1 MRKTLQIRIYIAL
14 LLCINVQSAYPEPA
28 KNSLMDCKVASDEE
42 LEKMRGGFSIN
53 TGSSQV
59 LLSLGFQQVT
69 FINGVLAAMTT
80 LNLPQSN
87 SAVPIPIQQNFIP
100 SQIIQNGPGN
110 AYIPPATLP
119 SNVMTVIQ
127 NSLNNQ
133 IISHMTIINA
143 TIASK
148 QLLDAMNMASTLR
161 QAMPY
166 SLR

>member
-14 LLCINVQSAYPEPA
+14 LLCINVQTAYPEPA
-28 KNSLMDCKVASDEE
+28 LNSLMDCKVASDEE

-53 TGSSQV
+53 AGGSQI

-69 FINGVLAAMTT
+69 YINGILAAMTT

-87 SAVPIPIQQNFIP
+87 SAAPIPIQQNFIP

-110 AYIPPATLP
+110 TYMPPATLP

-148 QLLDAMNMASTLR
+148 QLSDAMSMASILR
-161 QAMPY
+161 QAIPY

>member
-1 MRKTLQIRIYIAL
+1 MKKIFQVRICIAL
-14 LLCINVQSAYPEPA
+14 LLCINVQAAHPEPTH
-28 KNSLMDCKVASDEE
+28 SGLMDCKVASDEE
-42 LEKMRGGFSIN
+42 LEHMRGGFSIN
-53 TGSSQV
+53 AGGSQI

-80 LNLPQSN
+80 LDLPQLN
-87 SAVPIPIQQNFIP
+87 SSTPIPIQQNFIP

-110 AYIPPATLP
+110 TYIPPAPLP

-148 QLLDAMNMASTLR
+148 QQLDAMNMTSTLR
-161 QAMPY
+161 QALPF
-166 SLR
+166 SVR

>member
-1 MRKTLQIRIYIAL
+1 MRKTFQIRICIAL
-14 LLCINVQSAYPEPA
+14 LLCINVQAAYPLPA
-28 KNSLMDCKVASDEE
+28 SNGLADCKVASDEA
-42 LEKMRGGFSIN
+42 LENMRGGFSISAG
-53 TGSSQV
+53 GSQI

-80 LNLPQSN
+80 LNLPQLN
-87 SAVPIPIQQNFIP
+87 SVVPIPVQQNYIP

-110 AYIPPATLP
+110 TYIPPTPLP

>member
-1 MRKTLQIRIYIAL
+1 MGKNLPVRIYIAL
-14 LLCINVQSAYPEPA
+14 LLCINMQTAYPEPA
-28 KNSLMDCKVASDEE
+28 NNSLKGCKVASDET
-42 LEKMRGGFSIN
+42 LENMRGGFSISAG
-53 TGSSQV
+53 GSPI

-80 LNLPQSN
+80 INLPQTN
-87 SAVPIPIQQNFIP
+87 STAAIPTQLIP

-110 AYIPPATLP
+110 SYIPPAALP

-127 NSLNNQ
+127 NTLNNQ
-133 IISHMTIINA
+133 TISHMTIINA
-143 TIASK
+143 TLASK

>member
-1 MRKTLQIRIYIAL
+1 MKAVFKKSAIAL
-14 LLCINVQSAYPEPA
+14 LLYTALTPAYPEPIQNDF
-28 KNSLMDCKVASDEE
+28 KDCKVASDET
-42 LEKMRGGFSIN
+42 LEQMRGGFSIN
-53 TGSSQV
+53 TGGSQI

-69 FINGVLAAMTT
+69 FINGMLAAMTT
-80 LNLPQSN
+80 LNLPQLN
-87 SAVPIPIQQNFIP
+87 SAIPIPIQQNFIP

-110 AYIPPATLP
+110 TYIPPAPLP

-143 TIASK
+143 TIAST

-161 QAMPY
+161 QTLPF
-166 SLR
+166 SVR